1 MGIYPLLT
9 DSNGGIGFSGSDIIS
24 DLFFNFCLPVILFIF
39 FLKVYIDYS
48 QIKKLIQGIFQTLEG
63 TITLEEEES

>member
-9 DSNGGIGFSGSDIIS
+9 DSNGGSGFSGSDIIS

-39 FLKVYIDYS
+39 FLKVYIDYR
-48 QIKKLIQGIFQTLEG
+48 QRKKLIQGIFQTLEG